1 MTAFPKISKNLSR
14 RGFIG
19 ASTLAPAALM
29 LQAGEA
35 HAAANTRAQLAAVPS
50 GSPAQQLLSKTA
62 EFFIAHRGA
71 GNISPEHTAYAYA
84 ESVRRGALA
93 VEISVRTTSDGQFV
107 CMHDTNIKRTT
118 GASMDVRGHT
128 LAELRQHKVNMRKNL
143 GEKTDLYNIPTLEEA
158 IAAVDAVPAGGEYA
172 SVGGKKVVL
181 FLEAKDGPA
190 QAGLVKF
197 ISDRGLHRRTVGQM
211 CRDGSVGF
219 KASSS

>member
-19 ASTLAPAALM
+19 ASALAPAALM

-35 HAAANTRAQLAAVPS
+35 HAPASTRAQLAAVHS
-50 GSPAQQLLSKTA
+50 GSPAHQLLYKTLYKTD

-84 ESVRRGALA
+84 ESVSSGALA

-107 CMHDTNIKRTT
+107 CMHDANIKRTT

-128 LAELRQHKVNMRKNL
+128 LAKLRQHKVNMCKNL
-143 GEKTDLYNIPTLEEA
+143 GEKTDLYDIPTLE
-158 IAAVDAVPAGGEYA
+158 IP
-172 SVGGKKVVL
+172 
-181 FLEAKDGPA
+181 
-190 QAGLVKF
+190 
-197 ISDRGLHRRTVGQM
+197 
-211 CRDGSVGF
+211 
-219 KASSS
+219 